1 MPRQTPRLIP
11 AGRLAAGLLLTVAVA
26 PAASGQRPVPPPTWP
41 ANVAPGEW
49 HLAGRDYASTRH
61 SPLVQ
66 ITPANISGL
75 KAAWTFSTG
84 LIGAHEGSPL
94 VIGSVMYLHS
104 PFPNAVF
111 ALDLAK
117 PGAPLVWSYAIPT
130 SKARLNPPTG
140 CCDAGSRGLAYHPS
154 GKIYVPLL
162 HGELAALDAKTG
174 KEIWRLKN
182 ADGRLGA
189 TMPAAP
195 LVVKDLVIVGT
206 GGSEFGIRGALTA
219 YHAVTGQLVWRAFH
233 TGPDT
238 DVMIDGDPN
247 IQYPSHR
254 GRDLGVSSWPGDE
267 WKRGGATA
275 SGWISYDPELD
286 LIYYGTDH
294 PGAYNASIRA
304 GDNKWSATIFAREA
318 ATGKVK
324 WAYQVTPHDQWGYD
338 ASNENILADL
348 TIAGR
353 PVKALV
359 HFDRNG
365 FAYTIDR
372 TIGRVL
378 LAERFGPAN
387 WTSRIDL
394 GSGQPVVD
402 PRFAQK
408 PGTTTGICPAAA
420 GTKGLNPASFSPATT
435 LFYVPVGNLCMDLTP
450 APVAFIPGKAYLGA
464 TIKMTSAAGPNR
476 GRVIAWDAGTGSVAW
491 QAQETY
497 PVTGGILSTAGGVV
511 FYGTMDGWLKAV
523 DAKSGVELWRFKAP
537 SGIVGSPISFTGP
550 DGKQYVAVLA
560 GLGGW
565 IGLGANGAF
574 PKLSEISNPGGTLI
588 VFGL

>member
-1 MPRQTPRLIP
+1 MTVAFADGIEIMARSGALGIVL
-11 AGRLAAGLLLTVAVA
+11 AGSVATAAAGQRAA
-26 PAASGQRPVPPPTWP
+26 PPPASVPPAEWP
-41 ANVAPGEW
+41 M
-49 HLAGRDYASTRH
+49 AGRDYASTRH
-61 SPLVQ
+61 SPLAQ
-66 ITPANISGL
+66 LTPANVAGL
-75 KAAWTFSTG
+75 RAAWTFSTG
-84 LIGAHEGSPL
+84 LVGAHEGSPL
-94 VIGSVMYLHS
+94 VIGSVMYLHT

-117 PGAPLVWSYAIPT
+117 PGAPLVWTYALPAAA
-130 SKARLNPPTG
+130 ARTTPPTG

-162 HGELAALDAKTG
+162 HGELAALDSRTG
-174 KEIWRLKN
+174 KELWRLKN
-182 ADGRLGA
+182 AEGRLGA
-189 TMPAAP
+189 TMPSAP
-195 LVVKDLVIVGT
+195 LVVKDLVMVGT
-206 GGSEFGIRGALTA
+206 SGSEFGTRGALTA
-219 YHAVTGQLVWRAFH
+219 YDAVTGKLAWRAFH
-233 TGPDT
+233 TGPDA
-238 DVMIDGDPN
+238 DVLIEGDAN

-267 WKRGGATA
+267 WRRGGSTA

-294 PGAYNASIRA
+294 PGAYGASHRP

-318 ATGKVK
+318 TTGKVR

-348 TIAGR
+348 VIAGT

-372 TIGRVL
+372 ATGRVL

-394 GSGQPVVD
+394 GSGQPIVD

-408 PGTTTGICPAAA
+408 TGVTSGICPAAV
-420 GTKGLNPASFSPATT
+420 GLKGLNPASFSPVTS

-450 APVAFIPGKAYLGA
+450 TPVTFIAGKPYLGA

-497 PVTGGILSTAGGVV
+497 PVTGGILSTAGGLA

-523 DAKSGVELWRFKAP
+523 DARSGLELWRFKTP
-537 SGIVGSPISFTGP
+537 SGIVGSPISFSGP
-550 DGKQYVAVLA
+550 DGKQYIAILA

-574 PKLSEISNPGGTLI
+574 PRMAEISTAGGTLI

>member
-1 MPRQTPRLIP
+1 MTTPG
-11 AGRLAAGLLLTVAVA
+11 GRLTVRSTGLGILLVISVAQVAAG
-26 PAASGQRPVPPPTWP
+26 QRRVPTPGWP
-41 ANVAPGEW
+41 ANVPAGEW
-49 HLAGRDYASTRH
+49 PLPGRDYASTRH
-61 SPLVQ
+61 SPLAQ
-66 ITPANISGL
+66 ITPANVAGL
-75 KAAWTFSTG
+75 HAGWTFSTG
-84 LIGAHEGSPL
+84 LIGAHEGNPL
-94 VIGSVMYLHS
+94 VIGSLMYVHS
-104 PFPNAVF
+104 PFPNTVF

-117 PGAPLVWSYAIPT
+117 PGAPAVWSYPIPAAA
-130 SKARLNPPTG
+130 ARSIPPTG
-140 CCDAGSRGLAYHPS
+140 CCDLGSRGLAYHPS

-174 KEIWRLKN
+174 KEIWRLRN
-182 ADGRLGA
+182 AIGRLGA

-206 GGSEFGIRGALTA
+206 GGSEFGIRGALTG
-219 YHAVTGQLVWRAFH
+219 YDAVTGKLVWRAYH

-238 DVMIDGDPN
+238 EVLIDGEPN

-275 SGWISYDPELD
+275 SGWISYDPDLD
-286 LIYYGTDH
+286 LIFYGTDH
-294 PGAYNASIRA
+294 PGAYNATVRA

-318 ATGKVK
+318 TTGKVR
-324 WAYQVTPHDQWGYD
+324 WASQVTPHDQGGYD

-348 TIAGR
+348 TIGGK

-359 HFDRNG
+359 HFDKNG

-372 TIGRVL
+372 TIGRL
-378 LAERFGPAN
+378 LLVERYGPAN
-387 WTSRIDL
+387 WASRVDL
-394 GSGQPVVD
+394 GSGQPLVD
-402 PRFAQK
+402 PRFAQRT
-408 PGTTTGICPAAA
+408 GTTAGICPAAV
-420 GTKGLNPASFSPATT
+420 GTKGLNPGSFSPATG

-450 APVAFIPGKAYLGA
+450 TPVVFTPGKAYLGA
-464 TIKMTSAAGPNR
+464 TITMTSATGPNR
-476 GRVIAWDAGTGSVAW
+476 GRVIAWDASTGSVAW

-497 PVTGGILSTAGGVV
+497 PVTGGMLSTAGGLV

-523 DAKSGVELWRFKAP
+523 DAKSGVELWRFKTP
-537 SGIVGSPISFTGP
+537 SGIVGSPISFAGP

-574 PKLSEISNPGGTLI
+574 PKVSEISNPGGTLI

>member
-1 MPRQTPRLIP
+1 MHRQTSRLTLLGL
-11 AGRLAAGLLLTVAVA
+11 ALAAAMTPVAH
-26 PAASGQRPVPPPTWP
+26 SQRPSPTPTWP
-41 ANVAPGEW
+41 ANAPPGEW
-49 HLAGRDYASTRH
+49 HLAGRDYGSTRH
-61 SPLVQ
+61 SPLTQ
-66 ITPANISGL
+66 LTPANVGGL
-75 KAAWTFSTG
+75 KAAWSFSTG
-84 LIGAHEGSPL
+84 QLGAHEGNPL
-94 VIGSVMYLHS
+94 VIGSLMYLHS

-117 PGAPLVWSYAIPT
+117 PGAPVVWSYAV
-130 SKARLNPPTG
+130 SAASARSIPPTG

-154 GKIYVPLL
+154 GKIYAALL
-162 HGELAALDAKTG
+162 QGELAALDAKTG
-174 KEIWRLKN
+174 KEIWRIKN
-182 ADGRLGA
+182 ADGKLGA

-195 LVVKDLVIVGT
+195 FVVKDLVIVGT
-206 GGSEFGIRGALTA
+206 SGSEYGVRGALTA
-219 YHAVTGQLVWRAFH
+219 YHAVTGQQVWRAYH
-233 TGPDT
+233 TGPDSE
-238 DVMIDGDPN
+238 VLIDGEPN

-254 GRDLGVSSWPGDE
+254 GRDLGVSSWPGEE

-275 SGWISYDPELD
+275 SGWLSYDPDLD
-286 LIYYGTDH
+286 LIFYGTDH
-294 PGAYNASIRA
+294 PGGYNASLRP
-304 GDNKWSATIFAREA
+304 GDNKWSATIFAREVS
-318 ATGKVK
+318 TGKVR
-324 WAYQVTPHDQWGYD
+324 WAYQVTPHDQWGYA

-348 TIAGR
+348 TIGGKV
-353 PVKALV
+353 VKALV

-387 WTSRIDL
+387 WTSRVDL
-394 GSGQPVVD
+394 SSGQPVVD

-408 PGTTTGICPAAA
+408 PGMTTGICPAAVGA
-420 GTKGLNPASFSPATT
+420 KGLNPASFSPTAS
-435 LFYVPVGNLCMDLTP
+435 LFFVAIGNLCMDLTP
-450 APVAFIPGKAYLGA
+450 MAATFVPGKPYSGA

-476 GRVIAWDAGTGSVAW
+476 GRVIGWDAVTGAVAW

-497 PVTGGILSTAGGVV
+497 PVTGGTLSTAGGLV
-511 FYGTMDGWLKAV
+511 FYGTMEGWLKAV
-523 DAKSGVELWRFKAP
+523 DAKTGLELWRFKTP
-537 SGIVGSPISFTGP
+537 SGIVGSPITFAGP

-574 PKLSEISNPGGTLI
+574 PKVTEISNPGGTLI

>member
-61 SPLVQ
+61 SPLAQ

-104 PFPNAVF
+104 PFPNTVF

-154 GKIYVPLL
+154 GRIYVPLL

-219 YHAVTGQLVWRAFH
+219 YHAVTGQLVWRAYH

-318 ATGKVK
+318 ATGKVR
-324 WAYQVTPHDQWGYD
+324 WAYQELIDEHDLGVRAAA
-338 ASNENILADL
+338 ASNCQGEEKGNGLKSHNHTIRHSPGEILF
-348 TIAGR
+348 G
-353 PVKALV
+353 VKL
-359 HFDRNG
+359 HG
-365 FAYTIDR
+365 
-372 TIGRVL
+372 
-378 LAERFGPAN
+378 
-387 WTSRIDL
+387 SR
-394 GSGQPVVD
+394 
-402 PRFAQK
+402 R
-408 PGTTTGICPAAA
+408 
-420 GTKGLNPASFSPATT
+420 
-435 LFYVPVGNLCMDLTP
+435 
-450 APVAFIPGKAYLGA
+450 
-464 TIKMTSAAGPNR
+464 
-476 GRVIAWDAGTGSVAW
+476 
-491 QAQETY
+491 
-497 PVTGGILSTAGGVV
+497 
-511 FYGTMDGWLKAV
+511 
-523 DAKSGVELWRFKAP
+523 
-537 SGIVGSPISFTGP
+537 
-550 DGKQYVAVLA
+550 
-560 GLGGW
+560 
-565 IGLGANGAF
+565 
-574 PKLSEISNPGGTLI
+574 
-588 VFGL
+588 

>member
-1 MPRQTPRLIP
+1 MIRAAVFGILL
-11 AGRLAAGLLLTVAVA
+11 AGAVA
-26 PAASGQRPVPPPTWP
+26 PGAVGQRPAPAPTWP
-41 ANVAPGEW
+41 ANVPPGEW
-49 HLAGRDYASTRH
+49 HLPGRDYASTRH
-61 SPLVQ
+61 SPLTQ
-66 ITPANISGL
+66 ITPANVLGL
-75 KAAWTFSTG
+75 HASWTFSTG
-84 LIGAHEGSPL
+84 LIGAHEGNPL
-94 VIGSVMYLHS
+94 VVGSVMYLHA

-117 PGAPLVWSYAIPT
+117 PGAPLVWRYAIPAVL
-130 SKARLNPPTG
+130 ARSAPPTG

-162 HGELAALDAKTG
+162 HGELAALDAGTG
-174 KEIWRLKN
+174 REIWRLKN

-189 TMPAAP
+189 TMSAAP

-206 GGSEFGIRGALTA
+206 SGSEFGVRGTLTA
-219 YHAVTGQLVWRAFH
+219 YHAVTGQLIWRAYH

-238 DVMIDGDPN
+238 DVLIDGDPN

-286 LIYYGTDH
+286 LIFYGTDH
-294 PGAYNASIRA
+294 PGAYNASVRA
-304 GDNKWSATIFAREA
+304 GDNKWSSTIFAREA

-348 TIAGR
+348 TMAGK

-359 HFDRNG
+359 HFDKNG
-365 FAYTIDR
+365 FAYTLDR

-402 PRFAQK
+402 PRFAQRV
-408 PGTTTGICPAAA
+408 GTTTGICPAASGA
-420 GTKGLNPASFSPATT
+420 KGLNPGSFSPVAA
-435 LFYVPVGNLCMDLTP
+435 LFFVPISNLCMDLTP
-450 APVAFIPGKAYLGA
+450 TPVAFVPGKAYQGA
-464 TIKMTSAAGPNR
+464 TIKMTSATGPNR
-476 GRVIAWDAGTGSVAW
+476 GRVIAWDARTGSVTW
-491 QAQETY
+491 QAQEAY
-497 PVTGGILSTAGGVV
+497 PVTGGVLSTGGGLV

-523 DAKSGVELWRFKAP
+523 DAKSGVEVWRFKTP
-537 SGIVGSPISFTGP
+537 SGIVGSPISFAGP

-574 PKLSEISNPGGTLI
+574 PKVSQISNPGGTLI
-588 VFGL
+588 VFAL